1 MGTGIGIFI
10 DTAGWIALIYRHD
23 DYHQQAKHIY
33 AGLGHV
39 KRMTTDAVLVESCNM
54 FGKVPLRPFA
64 IALMEKIRKAKNLG
78 VLEVVHVT
86 ETLIDRGCELFQ
98 RRPDKDW
105 SMTDCISFV
114 VMRDKGITKA
124 FTTDH
129 HFEQAGFEKLL
140 GK

>member
-33 AGLGHV
+33 ANLGHV
-39 KRMTTDAVLVESCNM
+39 KL
-54 FGKVPLRPFA
+54 
-64 IALMEKIRKAKNLG
+64 
-78 VLEVVHVT
+78 
-86 ETLIDRGCELFQ
+86 
-98 RRPDKDW
+98 
-105 SMTDCISFV
+105 